1 MITRL
6 MVQRFRR
13 LDSVRLDLPPGP
25 CLFVGPNAQGK
36 TSILEAIH
44 YLSLGRSFRTHTD
57 RDVIAHPPSGA
68 AAAPRHD
75 ALATTIDGLA
85 RCGSVRRHL
94 RVAIAGRT
102 KAVTLDNKPLRTL
115 SDLWGV
121 LRSVCLVPADSE
133 LVTGAPAA
141 RRGLLDHLAGQLAPG
156 YLKTLADYH
165 RGLQNRNSLLRRRTP
180 AGDAQYAAFE
190 SAMAASAARIGRER
204 RRFAALLAETG
215 APFLAQLTGDGERL
229 DVRYAPGFSHASPLG
244 ESTWRDADLSDLEQ
258 ALAAWW
264 QQTRAGD
271 LDRGTTR
278 DGPHR
283 DDLALRINEA
293 EARAFASTGQMR
305 GVVAALR
312 LAEARLLT
320 TRDQAPVLLLDDVL
334 GELDARRGAAFLGI
348 VAGLGIQALITATD
362 ASGVER
368 HLDVAARFRVKD
380 GRVEAG

>member
-6 MVQRFRR
+6 AIQRFRR
-13 LDSVRLDLPPGP
+13 LDAVRLELPPGP
-25 CLFVGPNAQGK
+25 SLFVGPNAQGK
-36 TSILEAIH
+36 TSILEAVH

-57 RDVIAHPPSGA
+57 RDVIPHA
-68 AAAPRHD
+68 APGTAPRHD
-75 ALATTIDGLA
+75 APPTTIDGLA
-85 RCGSVRRHL
+85 RHATTRRHL
-94 RVAIAGRT
+94 RVAFAGRT
-102 KAVTLDNKPLRTL
+102 KAVSLDDKPLRTL

-165 RGLQNRNSLLRRRTP
+165 RALQNRNSLLRRRTP
-180 AGDAQYAAFE
+180 PGDAQYAAFE
-190 SAMAASAARIGRER
+190 AAMATAAARVGRER
-204 RRFAALLAETG
+204 RRFADLLAATA
-215 APFLAQLTGDGERL
+215 APFLGQLTGDGERL
-229 DVRYAPGFSHASPLG
+229 GVAYAPGFSHASPLAG
-244 ESTWRDADLSDLEQ
+244 AAWLDAEAGALEHQ
-258 ALAAWW
+258 LAAWW
-264 QQTRAGD
+264 QHARSGD
-271 LDRGTTR
+271 LERGTTR

-283 DDLALRINEA
+283 DDLALRINDA
-293 EARAFASTGQMR
+293 EARSFSSTGQMR
-305 GVVAALR
+305 GIVAALR

-334 GELDARRGAAFLGI
+334 GELDARRGAALLGL

-368 HLDVAARFRVKD
+368 HLDVAARFAVRD
-380 GRVEAG
+380 GCVVAG